1 MNIKA
6 TFIYICVCVCVY
18 IYIYPFLYYF
28 PLWFISGFEY
38 IPCAIQL
45 NLVIY
50 PFSIYPIPIQP
61 STIPLPLGNHKSI
74 LYIPDS
80 VLIS

>member
-1 MNIKA
+1 MHSKA
-6 TFIYICVCVCVY
+6 TFIYIYVCVCIY
-18 IYIYPFLYYF
+18 IYILFYIIFHYGLSQD
-28 PLWFISGFEY
+28 IEY

-45 NLVIY
+45 DLVIY